1 MIDIERQEMNEMSK
15 LTRYSAVN
23 RSLMIAI
30 LAILTLG
37 VSTALANKDDFERIK
52 ERVVAGLIAEA
63 PHDEQVQDLLGTFK
77 PDSTW
82 PGIDYQDVSR
92 EAFEHRFHL
101 NHMVTLALAYRNSN
115 SDFYKS
121 QQVKTI
127 LVQALAFWVQN
138 DFFCDNWW
146 HNQIGTP
153 RNLVTLMLLLGYEL
167 PREIVDK
174 AQPII
179 GRAHLDASGARP
191 SGDRIKIAAILAKN
205 LLFTGDREQFARV
218 MEVIEDEIKFS
229 TGHRGMQHDY
239 SFHHRTDRVN
249 NTLSYGL
256 GYARAFAEWAAWVR
270 GTDYAF
276 SDAKTNQLIDY
287 YLDGICKQM
296 VYGRSNDPATKNR
309 DISRERSS
317 KLYGSEIIEQ
327 LLMASDYRKDELQ
340 NIVAIR
346 KGDASPSMSFA
357 KFFWQ
362 TEYYVHQR
370 PDWFASVRM
379 HSVRNRNMEQPYN
392 SEGLKNHHRGD
403 GTNYLSIT
411 GDEYFN
417 IAPVYDWQKIP
428 GATIMQKSDMPPP
441 SEIQKEGLT
450 EFVGAVTDGLYGAVA
465 YDFASPHDPLR
476 AKKAWF
482 FFDDESVCLGAGI
495 NARANMPV
503 ATTLNQCYLRAAP
516 FAKSSNFYGEIPQGE
531 HLLRDIRWICHDSVG
546 YIFPEPT
553 NVYLLNDIASGTW
566 YDINRQTDSPK
577 ERVRK
582 NVFKLWL
589 DHGTRPEQAGY
600 QYIVMPSTTGAEL
613 EAAMSSKDIDILS
626 NSEDLQAVRHNPLG
640 ICQIVFYQF
649 GEIEIAQDLKI
660 GMDHPGLVMITLEG
674 GEIAKLSV
682 ADPSRKLGK
691 IHLWTTQKIESRGE
705 GYKAVWDEPGGQ
717 SDIAIQLPHDVYAGK
732 SMTLEF

>member
-1 MIDIERQEMNEMSK
+1 MI
-15 LTRYSAVN
+15 TRTGHPVVN
-23 RSLMIAI
+23 RFLMTAIVAI
-30 LAILTLG
+30 LILN
-37 VSTALANKDDFERIK
+37 VSTAFADKDDFERIK
-52 ERVVAGLIAEA
+52 ERVVAELMPHAV
-63 PHDEQVQDLLGTFK
+63 HDEQVQDLLKTFR

-82 PGIDYQDVSR
+82 PGIDYEDVSR

-101 NHMVTLALAYRNSN
+101 NHMVILAQAYRNPDSGYHKDKQVKDILVRALAY
-115 SDFYKS
+115 
-121 QQVKTI
+121 
-127 LVQALAFWVQN
+127 WVQN

-153 RNLVTLMLLLGYEL
+153 RNLVTIMLLVGDEL

-218 MEVIEDEIKFS
+218 MKVIEGEIKFS

-239 SFHHRTDRVN
+239 SFHHRLDRVN

-256 GYARAFAEWAAWVR
+256 GYAHAFAEWAAWVQ

-276 SDAKTNQLIDY
+276 SDAKINQLIDY

-317 KLYGSEIIEQ
+317 NLHGIEIIEQ
-327 LLMASDYRKDELQ
+327 LLMASDYRKKELQ
-340 NIVAIR
+340 EIMAIR
-346 KGDASPSMSFA
+346 KGQVSPSKSFG

-403 GTNYLSIT
+403 GTNYLSLS

-428 GATIMQKSDMPPP
+428 GTTIVQKPDMPSP

-450 EFVGAVTDGLYGAVA
+450 EFVGAVTDGLYGAVS
-465 YDFASPHDPLR
+465 YDFASPHDPLK

-482 FFDDESVCLGAGI
+482 FFDHEYVCLGAGI
-495 NARANMPV
+495 DARANMPV
-503 ATTLNQCYLRAAP
+503 ATTLNQCYLDGRP
-516 FAKSSNFYGEIPQGE
+516 IVKSGKFKGEIPSGE
-531 HLLRDIRWICHDSVG
+531 HVLGDVEWVLHDRVG
-546 YIFPEPT
+546 YLFPDPT
-553 NVYLLNDIASGTW
+553 RVHLTNDRATGTW
-566 YDINRQTDSPK
+566 FEINRQTDSP
-577 ERVRK
+577 RDTVRHR
-582 NVFKLWL
+582 VFKLWL
-589 DHGTRPEQAGY
+589 EHGKRPQRAVY
-600 QYIVMPSTTGAEL
+600 QYIVVPATTESAL
-613 EAAMSSKDIDILS
+613 EFASQKQDIDILS
-626 NSEDLQAVRHNPLG
+626 NTAELQAVRHNALG
-640 ICQIVFYQF
+640 ICQIVFHQF
-649 GEIEIAQDLKI
+649 GEIEIAQDLKV
-660 GMDHPGLVMITLEG
+660 GMDHPGLVIIMLEG
-674 GEIAKLSV
+674 NEIAKLSV

-691 IHLWTTQKIESRGE
+691 IHLWTLKKIESRGE
-705 GYKAVWDEPGGQ
+705 GYKATWDGANGQ
-717 SDIAIQLPHDVYAGK
+717 SEISVQLPHGVYAGQ
-732 SMTLEF
+732 SVTLEF

>member
-1 MIDIERQEMNEMSK
+1 MRK
-15 LTRYSAVN
+15 FVRYSVLSRA
-23 RSLMIAI
+23 LLCTI
-30 LAILTLG
+30 LVVLPLY
-37 VSTALANKDDFERIK
+37 VSTALADMDDFGRIK
-52 ERVVAGLIAEA
+52 ERIVAGLIAEA
-63 PHDEQVQDLLGTFK
+63 AHDEQVQDLLETLK

-92 EAFEHRFHL
+92 EAFEHRFHS
-101 NHMVTLALAYRNSN
+101 NNMVTLALAYRHPDSAYHKN
-115 SDFYKS
+115 K
-121 QQVKTI
+121 QVKNTLI
-127 LVQALAFWVQN
+127 KALAFWVQN
-138 DFFCDNWW
+138 DFFCENWW

-153 RNLVTLMLLLGYEL
+153 RNLVTIMLLVGDEL
-167 PREIVDK
+167 PGEIVDK

-218 MEVIEDEIKFS
+218 MEVIEGEIKFS

-239 SFHHRTDRVN
+239 SFHHRLDRVN

-256 GYARAFAEWAAWVR
+256 GYAHAFAEWAALVR
-270 GTDYAF
+270 DTEHAF
-276 SDAKTNQLIDY
+276 SDEKIHQLIDY

-317 KLYGSEIIEQ
+317 NIHGIEIIEQ

-340 NIVAIR
+340 RIMAIR

-357 KFFWQ
+357 RFFWQ

-370 PDWFASVRM
+370 PDWFTSVRM

-428 GATIMQKSDMPPP
+428 GATIMQKPDMPPP

-450 EFVGAVTDGLYGAVA
+450 EFVGAVTDGRYGAVA
-465 YDFASPHDPLR
+465 CDFASPHDPLR

-482 FFDDESVCLGAGI
+482 FFDDEYVCLGAGI
-495 NARANMPV
+495 DARASLPV

-531 HLLRDIRWICHDSVG
+531 HLLRDIRWIYHDRVG

-553 NVYLLNDIASGTW
+553 TVYLLNDVATGTW

-577 ERVRK
+577 EKVHK

-589 DHGTRPEQAGY
+589 DHGTRPEKAVY
-600 QYIVMPSTTGAEL
+600 EYIVMPATTEPEL
-613 EAAMSSKDIDILS
+613 EAALNSKDIDILS
-626 NSEDLQAVRHNPLG
+626 NSEKLQAVRHNTLG
-640 ICQIVFYQF
+640 ICQLVFHQF

-674 GEIAKLSV
+674 SDITKLTV

-705 GYKAVWDEPGGQ
+705 GYKAVWDKVCGQ
-717 SDIAIQLPHDVYAGK
+717 SDIALQLPHGVYAGE
-732 SMTLEF
+732 SVTLEF